1 MKSEARYKTSVS
13 MHTVS
18 AVAYDSPE
26 NLVVEMTI
34 VKLRHAEQFVG
45 KELSGVAFSRNNKQQ
60 ATAARQ
66 GMLMHVLASSFLL
79 SKKNYKSYVKL
90 SRSTV

>member
-45 KELSGVAFSRNNKQQ
+45 KELSGVAFSRNKQ
-60 ATAARQ
+60 RQ
-66 GMLMHVLASSFLL
+66 E
-79 SKKNYKSYVKL
+79 
-90 SRSTV
+90 RRC

>member
-1 MKSEARYKTSVS
+1 

-45 KELSGVAFSRNNKQQ
+45 KELSGVAFSRNKQ
-60 ATAARQ
+60 RQ
-66 GMLMHVLASSFLL
+66 TRRGDVDACAGIIISII
-79 SKKNYKSYVKL
+79 KKELQKL
-90 SRSTV
+90 CQTQ